1 MRLHLVRHGRPAVD
15 PTSPAS
21 TWPLDPSG
29 FAEIDRLLAAGVLP
43 ANEAVWF
50 SSTEPKAVQTA
61 ARLTSSRVPALDEL
75 READRPADWLDA
87 ETFAA
92 AVATSLERPAEVV
105 RDGWETSDSVRARVF
120 GALRGDRG
128 SACSVRGGGRRR
140 PRGPRH
146 RLDRPG
152 RCPHARAPAD
162 IAAWR
167 GLHMPDH
174 CVLDL
179 ELEQDD
185 TWSTP
190 RPASGRVARPWGSWR
205 SLP

>member
-15 PTSPAS
+15 PTSPAP

-29 FAEIDRLLAAGVLP
+29 FDEIDLLLSAGVLP

-61 ARLTSSRVPALDEL
+61 ARLTSTPVRALEAL

-105 RDGWETSDSVRARVF
+105 RDGWETSDSVRVRVF
-120 GALRGDRG
+120 GALRGAVAQVAASEGAVDVVLVG
-128 SACSVRGGGRRR
+128 HGTAWTVLVAALT
-140 PRGPRH
+140 H
-146 RLDRPG
+146 T
-152 RCPHARAPAD
+152 PAD
-162 IAAWR
+162 IAAWQT
-167 GLHMPDH
+167 LHMPDH

-185 TWSTP
+185 AWSTP
-190 RPASGRVARPWGSWR
+190 RPATSRVARPWGSWR

>member
-1 MRLHLVRHGRPAVD
+1 MD

-29 FAEIDRLLAAGVLP
+29 FAEIDSLLAAGVLP

-120 GALRGDRG
+120 GALRGAVARHAASEGAVDVG
-128 SACSVRGGGRRR
+128 

-152 RCPHARAPAD
+152 RCPHAHP
-162 IAAWR
+162 
-167 GLHMPDH
+167 
-174 CVLDL
+174 C
-179 ELEQDD
+179 
-185 TWSTP
+185 
-190 RPASGRVARPWGSWR
+190 GRRCLAGVAHA
-205 SLP
+205 

>member
-1 MRLHLVRHGRPAVD
+1 MRLHLVRHGAPAVD

-29 FAEIDRLLAAGVLP
+29 FVEIDSLLAAGVLP
-43 ANEAVWF
+43 ANDAVWF

-61 ARLTSSRVPALDEL
+61 ARLTSRRVPALDEL
-75 READRPADWLDA
+75 REANRPADWLDA

-120 GALRGDRG
+120 GALRG
-128 SACSVRGGGRRR
+128 AVA
-140 PRGPRH
+140 RH
-146 RLDRPG
+146 AASEGAVDAVLVGHGTAWTVLVAALTRT
-152 RCPHARAPAD
+152 PAD

-167 GLHMPDH
+167 GLYMPDH

-179 ELEQDD
+179 GLEQDD
-185 TWSTP
+185 AWSTP
-190 RPASGRVARPWGSWR
+190 RPAAGRVARPWGSWR
-205 SLP
+205 SLS

>member
-1 MRLHLVRHGRPAVD
+1 MRLHLVRHGPPAVD

-29 FAEIDRLLAAGVLP
+29 FVEIDLLLAAGVLP

-120 GALRGDRG
+120 GALRG
-128 SACSVRGGGRRR
+128 AVGR
-140 PRGPRH
+140 
-146 RLDRPG
+146 
-152 RCPHARAPAD
+152 HAASEGAVDVVLVGHGTAWTVLVAALTRTPPD
-162 IAAWR
+162 VAAWR
-167 GLHMPDH
+167 RLHMPDH

-185 TWSTP
+185 AWSTP
-190 RPASGRVARPWGSWR
+190 RPAAGRVARPWGSWR
-205 SLP
+205 LLS

>member
-61 ARLTSSRVPALDEL
+61 ARLTSTPVRALEEL

-105 RDGWETSDSVRARVF
+105 RDGWETSDSVRVRVF
-120 GALRGDRG
+120 GALRG
-128 SACSVRGGGRRR
+128 AVA
-140 PRGPRH
+140 RH
-146 RLDRPG
+146 AASEGAVDVVLVGHGTAWTVLVAALTHTP
-152 RCPHARAPAD
+152 PD

-167 GLHMPDH
+167 ALHMPDH

-185 TWSTP
+185 AWSTP
-190 RPASGRVARPWGSWR
+190 RPAAGRVARPWGSWR